1 MAQKEVRDKKEEGG
15 KKNKILLILAILI
28 ILILIG
34 IIIFL
39 LWPKENEKR
48 NVVVT
53 EKNVDQVMSDM
64 ADAEKTDSGYYTV
77 SMNNTWHFADGKAA
91 SSDAVMENFSM
102 NTTDVYFDVVL
113 KEDEDHVI
121 LKSPIMPPGSKMEN
135 ITLDEDLDA
144 GTYDCV
150 CIYHLVDEN
159 QKTTSTLRVELTVV
173 IDG

>member
-15 KKNKILLILAILI
+15 KKNKILLIVAILI

-39 LWPKENEKR
+39 LWPREEPKNT
-48 NVVVT
+48 VVT
-53 EKNVDQVMSDM
+53 EENLEQTIDELAS
-64 ADAEKTDSGYYTV
+64 AEKKDTGYYTV
-77 SMNNTWHFADGKAA
+77 SMNNTWHFADGKSA
-91 SSDAVMENFSM
+91 SSDAQMENYEL
-102 NTTDVYFDVVL
+102 NTTDVYFDIVL
-113 KEDEDHVI
+113 KDDENHSI
-121 LKSPIMPPGSKMEN
+121 LKSPVIPPGSKMEN

-159 QKTTSTLRVELTVV
+159 QKTTSTLRVGLTIV

>member
-15 KKNKILLILAILI
+15 KKNKILLIVAILI

-34 IIIFL
+34 IIVFL
-39 LWPKENEKR
+39 LWPKEEKR
-48 NVVVT
+48 NMVVT
-53 EKNVDQVMSDM
+53 EDNLDQ
-64 ADAEKTDSGYYTV
+64 AIKELNNAEKTDSGYYTV

-91 SSDAVMENFSM
+91 SSDAEMENFQL

-113 KEDEDHVI
+113 KDDEDHVI
-121 LKSPIMPPGSKMEN
+121 LKSPIMPPGTKMQN

-150 CIYHLVDEN
+150 CIYHLVDEDQN
-159 QKTTSTLRVELTVV
+159 TTSTLRVGLTIVV
-173 IDG
+173 DG